1 MYEDPLFQE
10 TEAEEPTLLETIEE
24 EAAGTDFEATDFEEY
39 GEAESSE
46 YPEYSEQPEHAE
58 DSEYAESPE
67 AIEYAESAATVRRPP
82 PPAAG
87 VRRPPGRPLPPRQVP
102 AAGGGTI
109 NVPGTTIIVRPVKV
123 LDGFCF
129 NESSLME
136 RHLREIYV
144 LARQMV
150 NLARDGRPVSAR
162 VVGHTD
168 NVGGAAFNQALGL
181 RRAKEVGNKL
191 RRYTAPLLNQLQ
203 RSGVRVGPL
212 RIVEQSLGEK
222 RPRSPGSNR
231 TEQGRARNRRVEVFF
246 SRI

>member
-46 YPEYSEQPEHAE
+46 YPEYSEQVEYAE

-67 AIEYAESAATVRRPP
+67 AIEYAEAPTGVRRPP
-82 PPAAG
+82 PPA
-87 VRRPPGRPLPPRQVP
+87 VRRPPGRPSPPRQAPGAGVP
-102 AAGGGTI
+102 TI

-136 RHLREIYV
+136 RHLREIAV

-181 RRAKEVGNKL
+181 RRAKAVGNKL
-191 RRYTAPLLNQLQ
+191 RRFTAPLLNQLQ
-203 RSGVRVGPL
+203 RSGVRVGRL
-212 RIVEQSLGEK
+212 QIVEQSLGER
-222 RPRSPGSNR
+222 RPRAPGSNG
-231 TEQGRARNRRVEVFF
+231 TEQGRAKNRRVEVFF